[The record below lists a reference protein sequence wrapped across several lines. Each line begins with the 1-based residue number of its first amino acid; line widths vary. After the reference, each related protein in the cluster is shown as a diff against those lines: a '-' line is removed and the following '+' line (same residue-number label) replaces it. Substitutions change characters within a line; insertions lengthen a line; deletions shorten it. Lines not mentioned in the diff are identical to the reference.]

1 VPSIFIPGLDTE
13 GNCLKCQWPSET
25 VFSRT
30 EASRHVH
37 WEGALNL
44 PRRLRGWDVRPVVTR
59 ENYRRQLQTTNGV
72 KWPVDH
78 FQTTDVKIPESGS
91 GSGVRDAVGA
101 GWNIPATPPRLEDAQ
116 LLEYRHPTEL
126 PMLCLALAALA
137 ILLAGAVVFKHKAI
151 LLGIVGIW
159 LAMIFASVQAVT
171 YNLLRGVEVTPSQFS
186 AVHRMIEELRERFQ
200 APPTRVFV
208 VRQFSV
214 ETETLGFR
222 APYTIV
228 LPSLLLD
235 SLESDELRYVLGRAI
250 GQIRFGHTRIAILLG
265 GDKST
270 LPDLL
275 SWIAQV
281 RNIIFSGYRRAQV
294 LSADRAGILASG
306 PRVAIETLGKL
317 SLGNSQMREVRE
329 EALIDQAYELS
340 RGVSRLQAW
349 LIILLHSAAPPMF
362 LRLRA
367 MVEWAGLPP
376 PKLEVLQ
383 TERSDMVS

>member
-1 VPSIFIPGLDTE
+1 MKTPDS
-13 GNCLKCQWPSET
+13 
-25 VFSRT
+25 
-30 EASRHVH
+30 
-37 WEGALNL
+37 
-44 PRRLRGWDVRPVVTR
+44 
-59 ENYRRQLQTTNGV
+59 
-72 KWPVDH
+72 
-78 FQTTDVKIPESGS
+78 ESGWPL
-91 GSGVRDAVGA
+91 RTAVGA
-101 GWNIPATPPRLEDAQ
+101 GWNIPDTPPRLEDGR

-126 PMLCLALAALA
+126 PMLCLALATLA
-137 ILLAGAVVFKHKAI
+137 ILVVGAVVFKHKAI
-151 LLGIVGIW
+151 LLSIIGIW
-159 LAMIFASVQAVT
+159 LAMIFASLQAVT
-171 YNLLRGVEVTPSQFS
+171 YNLLRGVEVTPSQFR
-186 AVHRMIEELRERFQ
+186 AVHQMVEELRQRFQ

-235 SLESDELRYVLGRAI
+235 SLENDELRYVLGRAL

-281 RNIIFSGYRRAQV
+281 RNIVFSGYRRAQV
-294 LSADRAGILASG
+294 LSADRAGILAG
-306 PRVAIETLGKL
+306 GQRVAIETLGKL
-317 SLGNSQMREVRE
+317 SLGNSQVREVRE

-349 LIILLHSAAPPMF
+349 LIILFHSATPPMF

-376 PKLEVLQ
+376 PRLAVVQK
-383 TERSDMVS
+383 RSSDGLS

>member
-1 VPSIFIPGLDTE
+1 V
-13 GNCLKCQWPSET
+13 C
-25 VFSRT
+25 
-30 EASRHVH
+30 
-37 WEGALNL
+37 
-44 PRRLRGWDVRPVVTR
+44 
-59 ENYRRQLQTTNGV
+59 
-72 KWPVDH
+72 
-78 FQTTDVKIPESGS
+78 
-91 GSGVRDAVGA
+91 DAVGA
-101 GWNIPATPPRLEDAQ
+101 GWNIPATPPRLEDAR

-126 PMLCLALAALA
+126 PMLCLALATLA
-137 ILLAGAVVFKHKAI
+137 ILLAGAVLFKQKGI

-159 LAMIFASVQAVT
+159 LAMIFASLQAVT
-171 YNLLRGVEVTPSQFS
+171 YNLLRGVEVTPSQFP
-186 AVHRMIEELRERFQ
+186 AVHQIIEELRQRFQ

-208 VRQFSV
+208 VRQIGLEPES
-214 ETETLGFR
+214 LGFR

-235 SLESDELRYVLGRAI
+235 SLENDELRYVLGRAL

-265 GDKST
+265 GDQST

-275 SWIAQV
+275 SWIAQL
-281 RNIIFSGYRRAQV
+281 RNIVFSGYRRAQV

-306 PRVAIETLGKL
+306 QRVAIETLGKL
-317 SLGNSQMREVRE
+317 SLGNSQVREVQE

-349 LIILLHSAAPPMF
+349 LIILLHSSAPPMF

-376 PKLEVLQ
+376 PKLGVVPKRNSDVL
-383 TERSDMVS
+383 S